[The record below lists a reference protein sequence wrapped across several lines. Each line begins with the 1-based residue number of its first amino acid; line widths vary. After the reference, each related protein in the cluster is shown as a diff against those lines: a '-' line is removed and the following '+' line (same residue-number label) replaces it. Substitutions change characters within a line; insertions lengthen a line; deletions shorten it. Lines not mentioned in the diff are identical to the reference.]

1 MWSLIIVS
9 MSVLFVAVV
18 TWLSYFLGK
27 TKADNAMTAGTIGFF
42 LSFLP
47 PLALI
52 YLVIL
57 SLKED
62 TGTV

>member
-9 MSVLFVAVV
+9 MSILFVSVV

-27 TKADNAMTAGTIGFF
+27 TKSDNAKVAGAIGFF

-62 TGTV
+62 VDTV